1 MLKSRL
7 GGRRLRFEDDERRR
21 LGELGHRLGRRLL
34 GQVAT
39 LVTPDTILRGHRE
52 LVARKWTYRV
62 GHGRPAGL
70 QAHLR
75 ALVIRMATEN
85 PTWATR
91 GFRAR

>member
-1 MLKSRL
+1 MS
-7 GGRRLRFEDDERRR
+7 
-21 LGELGHRLGRRLL
+21 
-34 GQVAT
+34 V
-39 LVTPDTILRGHRE
+39 LVTGGAGYIGSHVVRELQASGLRCCVLDNLMRGHRE